1 MDKLKFKPDVPNNDF
16 VTLTLEIGYGK
27 GYLGNSASTRKSLSK
42 EYEDCNFDILLEAL
56 PGILDR

>member
-16 VTLTLEIGYGK
+16 VTVTIEIWYGK
-27 GYLGNSASTRKSLSK
+27 AYLGNSASTRKRLAK
-42 EYEDCNFDILLEAL
+42 EYNDCNFDILLEAL